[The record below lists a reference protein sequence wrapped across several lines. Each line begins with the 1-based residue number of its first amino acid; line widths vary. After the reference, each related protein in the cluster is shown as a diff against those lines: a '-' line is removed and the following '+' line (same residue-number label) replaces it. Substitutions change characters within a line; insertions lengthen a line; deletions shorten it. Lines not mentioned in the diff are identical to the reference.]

1 MNIYSLIFVFD
12 NQVLVVF
19 PAADILNKPTLM
31 NLNHLNLSIPDVASA
46 RSLFESYLGFQ
57 CTDTKLNDTLS
68 VLTGADGFILVL
80 MSEQLNQNGNNAYP
94 DSFHI
99 GFYLK
104 DEEEV
109 KARFEILKAAG
120 VHLDQEPQQIRKV
133 FGFYFK
139 HQNILIEI
147 VCPS

>member
-1 MNIYSLIFVFD
+1 
-12 NQVLVVF
+12 
-19 PAADILNKPTLM
+19 M
-31 NLNHLNLSIPDVASA
+31 NLNHINLSIPDVASA
-46 RSLFESYLGFQ
+46 RSFFENHLGFQ

-68 VLTGADGFILVL
+68 VLTGTDGFILVL
-80 MSEQLNQNGNNAYP
+80 MSEQLNQNGNHAYP

-104 DEEEV
+104 DEKEV
-109 KARFEILKAAG
+109 MDRFEILKAAG
-120 VHLDQEPQQIRKV
+120 VLLDQEPQQIRKV

-147 VCPS
+147 VCPLAGA

>member
-1 MNIYSLIFVFD
+1 
-12 NQVLVVF
+12 
-19 PAADILNKPTLM
+19 M
-31 NLNHLNLSIPDVASA
+31 NLNHINLSIPDVPAA
-46 RSLFESYLGFQ
+46 RDFFETNLNFQ
-57 CTDTKLNDTLS
+57 CTDLKLNDTLS
-68 VLTGADGFILVL
+68 VLKGENGFILVL
-80 MSEQLNQNGNNAYP
+80 MNERLNQDGNHAYP

-109 KARFEILKAAG
+109 LSMFEKLKAAG
-120 VHLDQEPQQIRKV
+120 VLLEQEPQKIRKV

-147 VCPS
+147 VCELHNSE